1 MPGHHIQ
8 TGRLL
13 PVERETDVVDGLTP
27 TAGNADGQPS
37 RSAAV
42 PPLRIHQREALD
54 ALARAWHDA
63 EHPRAWVVLPP
74 GAGKTRVGL
83 EAVAGELRAHPGTR
97 AVMLAPN
104 TAIQSQWIAE
114 AAAMGLDASDDKSLA
129 GPLTSLT
136 YQSLA
141 VFDSEATDAD
151 ASTVVDRL
159 HPNGVALFERIRAEP
174 RLVLV
179 LDECHHLLEVWG
191 RLLAELLEA
200 VGRAHVLALT
210 ATPPESLAGEQRA
223 LVDQLFGSILYR
235 VSVPAVVKEGH
246 LAPFDEL
253 VWLTT
258 PTPTE
263 EDWLTSEAL
272 RFTELTTL
280 LTTPGFGSVGFY
292 EWLTARFVEPVPA
305 TTTWA
310 ALAEREP
317 DLCDS
322 ALRMHHAGLLDLPVG
337 ARLREEHRHDPSA
350 EDWVRLLGD
359 WLLRHVAESDD
370 PSDVEVLAVV
380 KAALPSVGYQ
390 WTRRGVRRGRSTVD
404 RVLARSYAKPGAA
417 AQIIAAEH
425 AAIGERVRAL
435 VLCDHERASA
445 TVPVALAGVLDAEA
459 GSAIA
464 ALEALLTDPDTAV
477 LHPMLVTGTV
487 VAASEATLRDLVAF
501 VADRDPDLASKLLV
515 EPGAGAVPTCT
526 SGWTSRTWV
535 GHVTAFFEAGRTQ
548 VLVGTRGLLG
558 EGWNARGVST
568 LIDLTT
574 ATTLTAVVQTRG
586 RALRTD
592 PTWPDKVATNWTV
605 VCVSEAHLKGDND
618 WFRLVRKHQGF
629 HGVDA
634 DGDIVDGVAHID
646 ASFSPFAPPPVAS
659 FDVLNARMLVAA
671 ADRDAI
677 RDAWAVG
684 EPYQDVT
691 LASLR
696 VRPAISSA
704 VERPDEVVTLAPVP
718 PSWRLTTDGMT
729 TDEPLPATSW
739 RTPLALAAGTAG
751 VSGASLVA
759 GEWALAAGAIGAV
772 ATLGQAAVTG
782 RGHADTLTQW
792 VRSQLALTSDIP
804 PLEAVAA
811 AVADGLAAAGLTSVG
826 ASGLAVDVH
835 PGGEYRFRLVGTEG
849 DAEVFA
855 VAFDEAIGPVGAPR
869 YIVSRFTD
877 AQAPDAPIRTRRGA
891 RSALRVA
898 RATGEAWHPV
908 PTVLGRNATSAGH
921 YLRSWHTWVGE
932 GRLLATAKPEGAGIV
947 AAVSGEDPFAATTV
961 MRRHWS

>member
-1 MPGHHIQ
+1 MPDPD
-8 TGRLL
+8 T
-13 PVERETDVVDGLTP
+13 
-27 TAGNADGQPS
+27 S
-37 RSAAV
+37 AV

-54 ALARAWHDA
+54 ALARAWDDA
-63 EHPRAWVVLPP
+63 DHPRAWVVLPP
-74 GAGKTRVGL
+74 GAGKTRVGI
-83 EAVAGELRAHPGTR
+83 EAVAGELRAHPDTR
-97 AVMLAPN
+97 AVVLAPN
-104 TAIQSQWIAE
+104 TAIQAQWIAE
-114 AAAMGLDASDDKSLA
+114 ARTLGLDASDDKSLVS
-129 GPLTSLT
+129 PLTCLT

-141 VFDSEATDAD
+141 VFDSEAAD
-151 ASTVVDRL
+151 DVDSTTPVVDRL
-159 HPNGVALFERIRAEP
+159 HPNGVALFDRVRAQP

-191 RLLAELLEA
+191 RLLAELLDA

-223 LVDQLFGSILYR
+223 LVDRLFGEIRYR

-292 EWLTARFVEPVPA
+292 EWLTARFVDPVPA

-310 ALAEREP
+310 ALADREP
-317 DLCDS
+317 DLCDA
-322 ALRMHHAGLLDLPVG
+322 ALRMHHAGLLALPAG

-359 WLLRHVAESDD
+359 WLLHHVAESAD
-370 PSDVEVLAVV
+370 PADAEVLTVV

-425 AAIGERVRAL
+425 AAIGERARVL
-435 VLCDHERASA
+435 VLCDHERAAA
-445 TVPVALAGVLDAEA
+445 TVPVSLDGVLDAEA

-464 ALEALLTDPDTAV
+464 ALEALLADPSTAL
-477 LHPMLVTGTV
+477 LHPMLVTGSV
-487 VAASEATLRDLVAF
+487 VAAAESTLRDLVAF
-501 VADRDPDLASKLLV
+501 VADRDPDLASRLRV
-515 EPGAGAVPTCT
+515 ETADGPVATCT

-535 GHVTAFFEAGRTQ
+535 THVTAFFESGRTQ

-605 VCVSEAHLKGDND
+605 VCVSEAHPKGDND
-618 WFRLVRKHQGF
+618 WSRLVRKHQGF
-629 HGVDA
+629 HGIDA

-646 ASFSPFAPPPVAS
+646 ASFSPYAPPPVAE
-659 FDVLNARMLVAA
+659 FDGLNARMLVAA

-677 RDAWAVG
+677 RDAWEVG

-696 VRPAISSA
+696 VRRTAADVAPL
-704 VERPDEVVTLAPVP
+704 DEVVTLTPVP
-718 PSWRLTTDGMT
+718 PTWRLTSDGLT
-729 TDEPLPATSW
+729 TDAAVPATSW
-739 RTPLALAAGTAG
+739 RTPLALAAASAG
-751 VSGASLVA
+751 AGAASVAVGDWALVA
-759 GEWALAAGAIGAV
+759 GAV
-772 ATLGQAAVTG
+772 GGLATLGQGAVTG
-782 RGHADTLTQW
+782 RSHANDLTSW
-792 VRSQLALTSDIP
+792 ARDQLALTSAVP

-811 AVADGLAAAGLTSVG
+811 AVADGLAAAGLTTVG
-826 ASGLAVDVH
+826 ASALAVDVH
-835 PGGEYRFRLVGTEG
+835 PGGEYRFRLAGTEE

-855 VAFDEAIGPVGAPR
+855 TAFDEAIGPVGVPR
-869 YIVSRFTD
+869 YLVSRYTD
-877 AQAPDAPIRTRRGA
+877 AELADAPIRTRSGA
-891 RSALRVA
+891 RKALQAA

-908 PTVLGRNATSAGH
+908 PAVLGRNAANAGH
-921 YLRSWHTWVGE
+921 YLRSWNAWVGG
-932 GRLLATAKPEGAGIV
+932 GRLLAAAKPEGAGIV

>member
-1 MPGHHIQ
+1 MPDPDA
-8 TGRLL
+8 
-13 PVERETDVVDGLTP
+13 PV
-27 TAGNADGQPS
+27 
-37 RSAAV
+37 V
-42 PPLRIHQREALD
+42 PPLRLHQREALAALEAAWAD
-54 ALARAWHDA
+54 AD
-63 EHPRAWVVLPP
+63 HPRAWVVLPP
-74 GAGKTRVGL
+74 GAGKTRVGI
-83 EAVAGELRAHPGTR
+83 EAVAAELRSHPDTR
-97 AVMLAPN
+97 AVVLAPN
-104 TAIQSQWIAE
+104 TAIQAQWIAE
-114 AAAMGLDASDDKSLA
+114 ARATGLDASDDKTLA
-129 GPLTSLT
+129 SALTCLT

-141 VFDSEATDAD
+141 VFDSEAAD
-151 ASTVVDRL
+151 ESTTVVDRL
-159 HPNGVALFERIRAEP
+159 HPNGVALFDRIRAQA

-191 RLLAELLEA
+191 RLLAELLDA

-223 LVDQLFGSILYR
+223 LVDQLFGAIRYR
-235 VSVPAVVKEGH
+235 ASVPAVVKEGH

-263 EDWLTSEAL
+263 EDWLTGEAV

-292 EWLTARFVEPVPA
+292 AWLTARFVEPVPA

-317 DLCDS
+317 DLCDA
-322 ALRMHHAGLLDLPVG
+322 ALRMHHAGLLALPAG
-337 ARLREEHRHDPSA
+337 ARLREEHRYAPSA

-359 WLLRHVAESDD
+359 WLLHHVAASDD
-370 PSDVEVLAVV
+370 PVDAEVLAVV
-380 KAALPSVGYQ
+380 RAALPSVGYQ

-417 AQIIAAEH
+417 AQIITAEH
-425 AAIGERVRAL
+425 AAIGDRARVL

-445 TVPVALAGVLDAEA
+445 TVPVALEGVLDAEA

-464 ALEALLTDPDTAV
+464 ALEVLLTDPGTAV
-477 LHPMLVTGTV
+477 LRPMLVTGSV
-487 VAASEATLRDLVAF
+487 VAGAEETLHDLVAF
-501 VADRDPDLASKLLV
+501 VDSRDPDLAARLRV
-515 EPGAGAVPTCT
+515 EAGSPVATCS

-535 GHVTAFFEAGRTQ
+535 THVTAFLEAGRTQ

-592 PTWPDKVATNWTV
+592 PGWPDKVATNWTV
-605 VCVSEAHLKGDND
+605 VCVSEAHPKGDND
-618 WFRLVRKHQGF
+618 WSRLVRKHQGF

-659 FDVLNARMLVAA
+659 FDALNARMLVAA
-671 ADRDAI
+671 ADRDGI
-677 RDAWAVG
+677 REAWRVG
-684 EPYQDVT
+684 EPYDDVT

-696 VRPAISSA
+696 VRPSTAAIA
-704 VERPDEVVTLAPVP
+704 PVDEVVTVVPVA
-718 PSWRLTTDGMT
+718 PSWRLSDTGLTTDA
-729 TDEPLPATSW
+729 PLPDRRWDPA
-739 RTPLALAAGTAG
+739 
-751 VSGASLVA
+751 
-759 GEWALAAGAIGAV
+759 WALAAATGGVGAASVAGTAAALTVGAIGAV
-772 ATLGQAAVTG
+772 ATLARTAVVSRDQTALLTG
-782 RGHADTLTQW
+782 W
-792 VRSQLALTSDIP
+792 VRSQVALTSGVP

-811 AVADGLAAAGLTSVG
+811 AVADALHAAGLTGVG
-826 ASGLAVDVH
+826 ASALAVDVH
-835 PGGEYRFRLVGTEG
+835 PGGEYRFRLVGTES
-849 DAEVFA
+849 DAEAFA
-855 VAFDEAIGPVGAPR
+855 VALDEAIGPVGAPR
-869 YIVSRFTD
+869 YLVSRHTD
-877 AQAPDAPIRTRRGA
+877 AASPDRPVRTRRGA
-891 RSALRVA
+891 RAALRAA
-898 RATGEAWHPV
+898 RPTGEAWHPV
-908 PTVLGRNATSAGH
+908 PAVLGRNARSAGH
-921 YLRSWHTWVGE
+921 YLRAWHAWVGE
-932 GRLLATAKPEGAGIV
+932 GRLLAAAKPEGAGVV

>member
-1 MPGHHIQ
+1 MPDPDA
-8 TGRLL
+8 
-13 PVERETDVVDGLTP
+13 PV
-27 TAGNADGQPS
+27 
-37 RSAAV
+37 V
-42 PPLRIHQREALD
+42 PPLRLHQREALAALEAAWAD
-54 ALARAWHDA
+54 AD
-63 EHPRAWVVLPP
+63 HPRAWVVLPP
-74 GAGKTRVGL
+74 GAGKTRVGI
-83 EAVAGELRAHPGTR
+83 EAVAAELRSHPDTR
-97 AVMLAPN
+97 AVVLAPN
-104 TAIQSQWIAE
+104 TAIQAQWIAE
-114 AAAMGLDASDDKSLA
+114 ARATGLDASDDKTLA
-129 GPLTSLT
+129 SALTCLT

-141 VFDSEATDAD
+141 VFDSEAAD
-151 ASTVVDRL
+151 ESTTVVDRL
-159 HPNGVALFERIRAEP
+159 HPNGVALFDRIRAQA

-191 RLLAELLEA
+191 RLLAELLDA

-223 LVDQLFGSILYR
+223 LVDQLFGAIRYR

-246 LAPFDEL
+246 LAPYDEL

-263 EDWLTSEAL
+263 EDWLTGEAV

-292 EWLTARFVEPVPA
+292 AWLTARFVEPVPA

-317 DLCDS
+317 DLCDA
-322 ALRMHHAGLLDLPVG
+322 ALRMHHAGLLALPAG
-337 ARLREEHRHDPSA
+337 ARLREEHRHAPSA

-359 WLLRHVAESDD
+359 WLLHHVAASHD
-370 PSDVEVLAVV
+370 PVDAEVLAVV
-380 KAALPSVGYQ
+380 RAALPSVGYQ

-425 AAIGERVRAL
+425 AAIGDRARVL

-445 TVPVALAGVLDAEA
+445 TVPVALEGVLDAEA

-464 ALEALLTDPDTAV
+464 ALEVLLTDPGTAV
-477 LHPMLVTGTV
+477 LRPMLVTGSV
-487 VAASEATLRDLVAF
+487 VAGAEETLHDLVAF
-501 VADRDPDLASKLLV
+501 VASRDPDLAARLRV
-515 EPGAGAVPTCT
+515 EAGSPVATCS

-535 GHVTAFFEAGRTQ
+535 THVTAFLEAGRTQ

-592 PTWPDKVATNWTV
+592 PGWPDKVATNWTV
-605 VCVSEAHLKGDND
+605 VCVSEAHPKGDND
-618 WFRLVRKHQGF
+618 WSRLVRKHQGF

-659 FDVLNARMLVAA
+659 FDALNARMLVAA
-671 ADRDAI
+671 ADRDGI
-677 RDAWAVG
+677 REAWRVG
-684 EPYQDVT
+684 EPYDDVT

-696 VRPAISSA
+696 VRPSTAAIA
-704 VERPDEVVTLAPVP
+704 PVDEVVTVVPVA
-718 PSWRLTTDGMT
+718 PSWRLSDTGLATDA
-729 TDEPLPATSW
+729 PLPDRRWDPA
-739 RTPLALAAGTAG
+739 
-751 VSGASLVA
+751 
-759 GEWALAAGAIGAV
+759 WALAAATGGVGAASVAGTAAALTVGAVGAV
-772 ATLGQAAVTG
+772 ATLARTAVVSRDQTALLTG
-782 RGHADTLTQW
+782 W
-792 VRSQLALTSDIP
+792 VRSQVALTSGVP

-811 AVADGLAAAGLTSVG
+811 AVADALHAAGLTGVG
-826 ASGLAVDVH
+826 ASALAVDVH
-835 PGGEYRFRLVGTEG
+835 PGGEYRFRLVGTEP
-849 DAEVFA
+849 DAEAFA
-855 VAFDEAIGPVGAPR
+855 VALDEAIGPVGAPR
-869 YIVSRFTD
+869 YLVSRLTD
-877 AQAPDAPIRTRRGA
+877 AASPGRPVRTRRGA
-891 RSALRVA
+891 RAALRAA
-898 RATGEAWHPV
+898 RPTGEVWHPV
-908 PTVLGRNATSAGH
+908 PAALGRNARSAGH
-921 YLRSWHTWVGE
+921 YLRAWNSWVGE
-932 GRLLATAKPEGAGIV
+932 GRLLAAARPEGAGVV

>member
-1 MPGHHIQ
+1 MP
-8 TGRLL
+8 
-13 PVERETDVVDGLTP
+13 DADTP
-27 TAGNADGQPS
+27 
-37 RSAAV
+37 
-42 PPLRIHQREALD
+42 PPLRIHQREALE
-54 ALARAWHDA
+54 ALATAWDDA
-63 EHPRAWVVLPP
+63 DHPRAWVVLPP

-83 EAVAGELRAHPGTR
+83 EAIAAELRSHPDSR
-97 AVMLAPN
+97 AVVLAPN

-114 AAAMGLDASDDKSLA
+114 ARTMGLEAGDDKSLA
-129 GPLTSLT
+129 GPLTCLT

-151 ASTVVDRL
+151 ADAGTVVDRL
-159 HPNGVALFERIRAEP
+159 HPNGVALFDRIRAQP

-191 RLLAELLEA
+191 RLLAELLDA

-258 PTPTE
+258 PTTAE
-263 EDWLTSEAL
+263 EEWLTTEAL

-280 LTTPGFGSVGFY
+280 LTTPGFGSVGFH
-292 EWLTARFVEPVPA
+292 EWLTARFVEPVPT

-317 DLCDS
+317 ELCDA
-322 ALRMHHAGLLDLPVG
+322 ALRMHHADLLDLPVG
-337 ARLREEHRHDPSA
+337 ARLREQHRHAPSA

-359 WLLRHVAESDD
+359 WLLKHVAESDD
-370 PSDVEVLAVV
+370 PADAEVLAVV
-380 KAALPSVGYQ
+380 RAALPSVGYQ

-425 AAIGERVRAL
+425 AAIGVRARVL

-445 TVPVALAGVLDAEA
+445 TVPVDLAGVLDAEA

-464 ALEALLTDPDTAV
+464 ALETFLTDPDTAV
-477 LHPMLVTGTV
+477 LHPMLVTGSV
-487 VAASEATLRDLVAF
+487 VAASEETLRDLVAF
-501 VADRDPDLASKLLV
+501 VAERDPDLASRVSV
-515 EPGAGAVPTCT
+515 ETGNGPVATCS

-535 GHVTAFFEAGRTQ
+535 AHVTAYFEAGRTQ

-618 WFRLVRKHQGF
+618 WSRLVRKHQGF

-659 FDVLNARMLVAA
+659 FDALNARMLIAA

-684 EPYQDVT
+684 EPYEDIT

-696 VRPAISSA
+696 VRPSNALRVA
-704 VERPDEVVTLAPVP
+704 PVDEVVALTPVP
-718 PSWRLTTDGMT
+718 PTWRLTTDGLST
-729 TDEPLPATSW
+729 EAPVPAKSW
-739 RTPLALAAGTAG
+739 RTPLVLAAGTAG
-751 VSGASLVA
+751 VSGASVVA
-759 GEWALAAGAIGAV
+759 GQWAVVAGAVGV
-772 ATLGQAAVTG
+772 LATLGQAAVTG
-782 RGHADTLTQW
+782 RDHSETLAQW
-792 VRSQLALTSDIP
+792 VRAQLALTTGVP

-811 AVADGLAAAGLTSVG
+811 AVADALAAAGLTSVG

-835 PGGEYRFRLVGTEG
+835 PGGEYRFRLVGTED

-855 VAFDEAIGPVGAPR
+855 SAFDEAIGPVGAPR
-869 YIVSRFTD
+869 YIVSRLTD
-877 AQAPDAPIRTRRGA
+877 AALPDGSIRTRRGA
-891 RSALRVA
+891 RSALRAA

-908 PTVLGRNATSAGH
+908 PTVLGRNATHAGR
-921 YLRSWHTWVGE
+921 YLDAWRTWVGE
-932 GRLLATAKPEGAGIV
+932 GRLLATAKPEGAGI
-947 AAVSGEDPFAATTV
+947 ATAVSGEDPFAATTV

>member
-1 MPGHHIQ
+1 MIP
-8 TGRLL
+8 
-13 PVERETDVVDGLTP
+13 P
-27 TAGNADGQPS
+27 
-37 RSAAV
+37 V
-42 PPLRIHQREALD
+42 PPLRIHQREALE
-54 ALARAWHDA
+54 ALARAWDGS
-63 EHPRAWVVLPP
+63 ERPRAWVVLPP

-83 EAVAGELRAHPGTR
+83 EAIAGRLRADPGSR
-97 AVMLAPN
+97 AVVLAPN

-114 AAAMGLDASDDKSLA
+114 ARAMGLDADDDKSLA
-129 GPLTSLT
+129 GALTCLT

-141 VFDSEATDAD
+141 VFDSEASDSEA
-151 ASTVVDRL
+151 AVVDRL
-159 HPNGVALFERIRAEP
+159 HPNGVALFDRIRTEP
-174 RLVLV
+174 DLTLV

-200 VGRAHVLALT
+200 VSGAHVLALT
-210 ATPPESLAGEQRA
+210 ATPPESLTGEQRD
-223 LVDQLFGSILYR
+223 LVDELFGSIRYR

-280 LTTPGFGSVGFY
+280 LTTPGFGSIGFY
-292 EWLTARFVEPVPA
+292 EWLTARYDDPVPA

-310 ALAEREP
+310 AFAEREP
-317 DLCDS
+317 DLCDA
-322 ALRMHHAGLLDLPVG
+322 ALRMHHAGLLALPVG
-337 ARLREEHRHDPSA
+337 ARLREEHRHPPSA
-350 EDWVRLLGD
+350 EDWVGLLGD
-359 WLLRHVAESDD
+359 WLLHHVAVSSEARDA
-370 PSDVEVLAVV
+370 EVLATV
-380 KAALPSVGYQ
+380 KAALPSVGYV

-417 AQIIAAEH
+417 VEIIAAEH
-425 AAIGERVRAL
+425 AAIGVRTRVL

-445 TVPVALAGVLDAEA
+445 TVPVTLDGVQDAEA
-459 GSAIA
+459 GSAVA
-464 ALEALLTDPDTAV
+464 SLEALLSSPDTAV
-477 LHPMLVTGTV
+477 LQPMLVTGSV
-487 VAASEATLRDLVAF
+487 VAASASTLRELVEF
-501 VADRDPDLASKLLV
+501 VATRDPELAARLV
-515 EPGAGAVPTCT
+515 VDAGAGPVATCT
-526 SGWTSRTWV
+526 AGWTSRTWV
-535 GHVTAFFEAGRTQ
+535 GHVTAFFEAGGTQ

-592 PTWPDKVATNWTV
+592 PTWPEKVATNWTV
-605 VCVSEAHLKGDND
+605 VCVSEAHPKGDND

-659 FDVLNARMLVAA
+659 FDGYNARMLVAA

-677 RDAWAVG
+677 RDLWAVG
-684 EPYQDVT
+684 EPYEDIT

-696 VRPAISSA
+696 VRRATSPVA
-704 VERPDEVVTLAPVP
+704 VHPGEVVTLVP
-718 PSWRLTTDGMT
+718 AGPTWRLTADGLATDAEVP
-729 TDEPLPATSW
+729 DTSW
-739 RTPLALAAGTAG
+739 RTPLSLAAGTAG
-751 VSGASLVA
+751 AGGAAAALPGVGTLVGAGVLAVLTAGGALVA
-759 GEWALAAGAIGAV
+759 
-772 ATLGQAAVTG
+772 
-782 RGHADTLTQW
+782 RHRNADVLTQW
-792 VRSQLALTSDIP
+792 VHAQLALTSGTP

-811 AVADGLAAAGLTSVG
+811 AVADALVAAGLTGVG
-826 ASGLAVDVH
+826 APALAADVH
-835 PGGEYRFRLVGTEG
+835 PGGEYRFRLVGSEA

-855 VAFDEAIGPVGAPR
+855 TAFDEAIAPVGAPR
-869 YIVSRFTD
+869 YLVSRWTS
-877 AQAPDAPIRTRRGA
+877 ARLHAPGRRIRTRAGA
-891 RSALRVA
+891 RRALA
-898 RATGEAWHPV
+898 AAGATGEVWHPV

-921 YLRSWHTWVGE
+921 YLETWRTWVGE
-932 GRLLATAKPEGAGIV
+932 GRLLATARPEGAGIM

-961 MRRHWS
+961 MRRQWS

>member
-1 MPGHHIQ
+1 MPD
-8 TGRLL
+8 
-13 PVERETDVVDGLTP
+13 PDAP
-27 TAGNADGQPS
+27 
-37 RSAAV
+37 AV
-42 PPLRIHQREALD
+42 PPLRIHQREALE
-54 ALARAWHDA
+54 ALAGAWHEA

-83 EAVAGELRAHPGTR
+83 EAVAGALRDHPATR
-97 AVMLAPN
+97 AVVLAPN

-114 AAAMGLDASDDKSLA
+114 AGTMGLDASDDKSLA
-129 GPLTSLT
+129 SPLTCLT

-141 VFDSEATDAD
+141 VFDSEAANDAD
-151 ASTVVDRL
+151 STTAVVDRL
-159 HPNGVALFERIRAEP
+159 HPNGVALFDRIRAEP

-191 RLLAELLEA
+191 RLLAELLDA
-200 VGRAHVLALT
+200 VDRAHVLALT
-210 ATPPESLAGEQRA
+210 ATPPESLDGEQRA

-292 EWLTARFVEPVPA
+292 EWLTARFVDPVPA
-305 TTTWA
+305 TTNWA
-310 ALAEREP
+310 ALTEREP

-337 ARLREEHRHDPSA
+337 ARLREEHRHGPSA

-359 WLLRHVAESDD
+359 WLLHHVAESDD
-370 PSDVEVLAVV
+370 PADTEALAVV
-380 KAALPSVGYQ
+380 RAALPSVGYQ

-404 RVLARSYAKPGAA
+404 RVLARSYAKPVGA
-417 AQIIAAEH
+417 AQIVAAEH
-425 AAIGERVRAL
+425 AAIGDRVRVL

-445 TVPVALAGVLDAEA
+445 TVPVALDGVLDAEA

-464 ALEALLTDPDTAV
+464 ALETLLTDSGTAV
-477 LHPMLVTGTV
+477 LHPMLVTGSV
-487 VAASEATLRDLVAF
+487 VAASDATLRDLVAF
-501 VADRDPDLASKLLV
+501 VAGRDPDGADKLLV
-515 EPGAGAVPTCT
+515 ETGAGPVSTCT

-592 PTWPDKVATNWTV
+592 PAWPDKVATNWTV

-629 HGVDA
+629 HGIDA

-659 FDVLNARMLVAA
+659 FDASNARMLIAA
-671 ADRDAI
+671 ADRDTI

-684 EPYQDVT
+684 EPYRDVT

-696 VRPAISSA
+696 VRRTAPGIA
-704 VERPDEVVTLAPVP
+704 PLDEVVTLTPVPPTWRLGPDGLTTDAPVP
-718 PSWRLTTDGMT
+718 
-729 TDEPLPATSW
+729 ETSW
-739 RTPLALAAGTAG
+739 RTSLALAAASAG
-751 VSGASLVA
+751 VGAASLAV
-759 GEWALAAGAIGAV
+759 GEWALVAGAVGGL
-772 ATLGQAAVTG
+772 ATLGQGAVTG
-782 RGHADTLTQW
+782 RSHADDLTSW
-792 VRSQLALTSDIP
+792 VRRQLALTTGVP

-811 AVADGLAAAGLTSVG
+811 AVADALATAGLTSVG
-826 ASGLAVDVH
+826 ASALVVDVH
-835 PGGEYRFRLVGTEG
+835 PGGEYRFRLAGTEA

-855 VAFDEAIGPVGAPR
+855 TAFDEAIGPVGAPR

-877 AQAPDAPIRTRRGA
+877 AQAPDTPIRTRRGA
-891 RSALRVA
+891 RSALRAA
-898 RATGEAWHPV
+898 RATGESWHPV
-908 PTVLGRNATSAGH
+908 PAVLGRNATHAGR
-921 YLRSWHTWVGE
+921 YLDAWRRWVGD
-932 GRLLATAKPEGAGIV
+932 GRLLATARAEGAGIV
-947 AAVSGEDPFAATTV
+947 TAVSGEDPFAATTV

>member
-1 MPGHHIQ
+1 MPDPD
-8 TGRLL
+8 T
-13 PVERETDVVDGLTP
+13 
-27 TAGNADGQPS
+27 S
-37 RSAAV
+37 AV
-42 PPLRIHQREALD
+42 PPLRMHQREALE
-54 ALARAWHDA
+54 ALTRAWDSA
-63 EHPRAWVVLPP
+63 DHPRAWVVLPP

-83 EAVAGELRAHPGTR
+83 EAVSGELRAHPDTR
-97 AVMLAPN
+97 AVVLAPN
-104 TAIQSQWIAE
+104 TAIQSQWVAE
-114 AAAMGLDASDDKSLA
+114 ARTMGLDASDDKSLIS
-129 GPLTSLT
+129 PLTCLT

-141 VFDSEATDAD
+141 VFDSEAAD
-151 ASTVVDRL
+151 DVDSTAPVVDRL
-159 HPNGVALFERIRAEP
+159 HPNGVALFDRVRAQS

-191 RLLAELLEA
+191 RLLAELLGA

-223 LVDQLFGSILYR
+223 LVDQLFGSIRYR

-310 ALAEREP
+310 ALAERES
-317 DLCDS
+317 DLCDA
-322 ALRMHHAGLLDLPVG
+322 ALRMHHAGLLALPVG
-337 ARLREEHRHDPSA
+337 ARLREEHRHAPSA

-359 WLLRHVAESDD
+359 WLLHQVAVSNEPGDA
-370 PSDVEVLAVV
+370 EVLAAV

-404 RVLARSYAKPGAA
+404 RVLARSCAKPGAA

-425 AAIGERVRAL
+425 SAIGERARVL

-445 TVPVALAGVLDAEA
+445 TVPVALAGILDAEA

-464 ALEALLTDPDTAV
+464 ALEALLTDPNTAV
-477 LHPMLVTGTV
+477 LQPMLVTGSV
-487 VAASEATLRDLVAF
+487 VAASEATLHDLVAS
-501 VADRDPDLASKLLV
+501 VASRDPDLASRLRV
-515 EPGAGAVPTCT
+515 ETGAGPVATCT

-535 GHVTAFFEAGRTQ
+535 THVTAFFESGRTQ

-646 ASFSPFAPPPVAS
+646 ASFSPFAPPPVAQ
-659 FDVLNARMLVAA
+659 FDALNARMLVAA
-671 ADRDAI
+671 VDRDAI
-677 RDAWAVG
+677 RDAWKVG

-696 VRPAISSA
+696 VR
-704 VERPDEVVTLAPVP
+704 RPTSDIAPVDEVVTLTPVP
-718 PSWRLTTDGMT
+718 PTWRLTSDGMT
-729 TDEPLPATSW
+729 TDAPAPETSW
-739 RTPLALAAGTAG
+739 RTSWALAAASAG
-751 VSGASLVA
+751 VGAASLAV
-759 GEWALAAGAIGAV
+759 GEWALVVGAV
-772 ATLGQAAVTG
+772 GGLATLGQSAVTG
-782 RGHADTLTQW
+782 RSHADDLTSW
-792 VRSQLALTSDIP
+792 VREQLALTAAVP

-811 AVADGLAAAGLTSVG
+811 AVADGVAAAGLTSVG
-826 ASGLAVDVH
+826 ASALAIDVH
-835 PGGEYRFRLVGTEG
+835 PGGAYRFRLVGSEG

-855 VAFDEAIGPVGAPR
+855 AAFDEAIGPVGAPR
-869 YIVSRFTD
+869 YLVSRYTD
-877 AQAPDAPIRTRRGA
+877 AQLPDRPIRTRRGT
-891 RSALRVA
+891 RSALLAA

-908 PTVLGRNATSAGH
+908 PTALGRNATNAGH
-921 YLRSWHTWVGE
+921 YLDAWRRWVGE
-932 GRLLATAKPEGAGIV
+932 GRLLATARPEGAGV
-947 AAVSGEDPFAATTV
+947 ATAVSGEDPFAATTV
-961 MRRHWS
+961 MRRQWS

>member
-1 MPGHHIQ
+1 VPD
-8 TGRLL
+8 
-13 PVERETDVVDGLTP
+13 PYAP
-27 TAGNADGQPS
+27 
-37 RSAAV
+37 AV
-42 PPLRIHQREALD
+42 PPLRIHQREALE

-97 AVMLAPN
+97 AVVLAPN

-114 AAAMGLDASDDKSLA
+114 AGTMGLDASDDKTLA
-129 GPLTSLT
+129 SPLTCLT

-141 VFDSEATDAD
+141 VFDSEAAD
-151 ASTVVDRL
+151 DVDSTTSVVDRL

-179 LDECHHLLEVWG
+179 LDECHHLLEAWG

-210 ATPPESLAGEQRA
+210 ATPPESLAGEQRT

-292 EWLTARFVEPVPA
+292 EWLTARFVGPVPA

-317 DLCDS
+317 DLCDA

-337 ARLREEHRHDPSA
+337 ARLREEHRHAPSA

-359 WLLRHVAESDD
+359 WLLHHVAESDD
-370 PSDVEVLAVV
+370 PGDAEVLTVV
-380 KAALPSVGYQ
+380 RAALPSVGYQ

-417 AQIIAAEH
+417 VQIIAAEH
-425 AAIGERVRAL
+425 AAIGERVRVL

-445 TVPVALAGVLDAEA
+445 TVPVALDGVLDAEA

-464 ALEALLTDPDTAV
+464 ALETLLRDPDTAV
-477 LHPMLVTGTV
+477 LDPMLVTGSV

-501 VADRDPDLASKLLV
+501 VADRDPDLASRLLV
-515 EPGAGAVPTCT
+515 EAGAGPVSTCT

-659 FDVLNARMLVAA
+659 FDALNASMLVAA

-677 RDAWAVG
+677 RDAWAIG

-696 VRPAISSA
+696 VRPAAA
-704 VERPDEVVTLAPVP
+704 VATAPLEDVVTLTPVP
-718 PSWRLTTDGMT
+718 PSWRLTTDGLT
-729 TDEPLPATSW
+729 TDAPVPATSW

-759 GEWALAAGAIGAV
+759 GEWALVVGAV
-772 ATLGQAAVTG
+772 GALAALGHAALTG
-782 RGHADTLTQW
+782 RDHADALTQW
-792 VRSQLALTSDIP
+792 VRSQVALTTGVP

-811 AVADGLAAAGLTSVG
+811 AVADGLAAAGLTNVG
-826 ASGLAVDVH
+826 ASALAVDVH

-869 YIVSRFTD
+869 YLVSRLTD
-877 AQAPDAPIRTRRGA
+877 AQVPETPIRTRRGA
-891 RSALRVA
+891 RSALRAA

-908 PTVLGRNATSAGH
+908 PTLLGRNATSAGH
-921 YLRSWHTWVGE
+921 YLRSWHAWVGE
-932 GRLLATAKPEGAGIV
+932 GRLLAAAKPEGAGIV
-947 AAVSGEDPFAATTV
+947 AAVSGEDPFSATTV